1 MTNNHNSVTLQQPTH
16 FRIRKCME
24 AYQHH
29 RLHKAAYHTIDQ
41 LAANQITINMLDGTA
56 EAQTS
61 PDCET
66 YLTNL

>member
-1 MTNNHNSVTLQQPTH
+1 
-16 FRIRKCME
+16 ME